1 MQSLIFLGAPGSG
14 KGTQSAMLVDGKGY
28 NHVSTG
34 NLLRAEIAK
43 ESDLGLKI
51 KDVMESGDLVSDDL
65 VVELLK
71 ANLDLANSA
80 YIFDGYPRNLEQAK
94 TLGGI
99 LDGYAYK
106 AVYFELN
113 TEKLVERLC
122 NRRVTKDGK
131 YIYNLIS
138 NPPKQEGVC
147 DVTGEPLVHRDDDK
161 EDVVR
166 NRMEVFESTIQPVL
180 DFYKEQGKLVALDA
194 NSGLDEVYANLLAK
208 ID

>member
-1 MQSLIFLGAPGSG
+1 MQNLIFLGAPGSG
-14 KGTQSAMLVDGKGY
+14 KGTQSAKLVDGKGY

-43 ESDLGLKI
+43 ESDLGIKI

-71 ANLDLANSA
+71 ANLDLDSST

-94 TLGGI
+94 TLSGI
-99 LDGYAYK
+99 LDGCAYK

-131 YIYNLIS
+131 YIYNIIT
-138 NPPKQEGVC
+138 NKPKHEGVC
-147 DVTGEPLVHRDDDK
+147 DVTGEPLIQRDDDK

-166 NRMEVFESTIQPVL
+166 NRMEVFENTIQPVL
-180 DFYKEQGKLVALDA
+180 GFYKDQGKLEILKADQ
-194 NSGLDEVYANLLAK
+194 GLDEVYANLLAK